1 MEGSIIFY
9 TYGSTLELNG
19 QQFEAGRL
27 TEDLLNLSP
36 DDYHPLHERM
46 VRIRTLMDI
55 YEYVRKSELW
65 WKLNDE
71 MEQLCQE
78 LRRYTVFRLLPDDC
92 YDAFFS
98 VIREITGQFSLFP
111 PEEHSLSEDDQTKL
125 LSASAEEFLQSDD
138 GDSDPE
144 ISLGLLDLF
153 RRREG
158 SEEKGELFYYEMF
171 RLLGAC
177 EDTWSAYKK
186 YIDRYMMYL
195 HDIRAFVPT
204 IRNFIKFILS
214 TLTTNGPE
222 SYAAA
227 LYGFYNDDRTAE
239 KLIVNP
245 ITYHGDCYR
254 RHDEYMLS
262 YVPRELPD
270 GSMAIC
276 QEHVT
281 DSLQA
286 LMKADY
292 MLALNSGHNIRRCI
306 ICGKYFMLKSGVH
319 ALYCEGACPHAPGY
333 TCRQFGTVEV
343 QKELAKNNPK
353 VKAKLTAFSRIT
365 KDMQRGAISQ
375 EDARRAKDHVRD
387 RLYDALRSPDISV
400 EEFSEQISTAQVYEY
415 CRITRVS
422 KPRGRPP
429 KAKAGPMTNEELV
442 RRYYGGDE
450 RALEELYRRNLGL
463 IRRIA
468 RETAREF
475 NCLHMDR
482 ERPGELSGY
491 TKTILEDLC
500 GEGALEFL
508 TRVQSREYDESRAV
522 LATYLYPHLKGRMT
536 RWLEQH
542 IGNLS
547 LSKHEMDAV
556 RQAQRLYH
564 SGQFSIEEIAEK
576 MDVLLEQAVKHIRYN
591 THFVGV
597 NDLIPG
603 SYDGDPFERL
613 MPGNL
618 SVSAEQVVYR
628 KVCIELLQELFDALP
643 KKDRDILGK
652 FYGVFGFEKTSLK
665 EIGMYHMMKESA
677 VEKAKE
683 RAVTKLKKAYPGS
696 RLQIWRNVHRMIR
709 RPILPAKDDR
719 ALRRSFTTS
728 TLRNQESGRS

>member
-125 LSASAEEFLQSDD
+125 LSASAEEFFQSDD

-292 MLALNSGHNIRRCI
+292 GFIERYQR
-306 ICGKYFMLKSGVH
+306 GKEEVTGISAEPWHFRYV
-319 ALYCEGACPHAPGY
+319 GAPHAQLMETNGLCLEEY
-333 TCRQFGTVEV
+333 RDFLRQGPRSVALENGRMAQVFYVPAAGAVTEVEV
-343 QKELAKNNPK
+343 PE
-353 VKAKLTAFSRIT
+353 
-365 KDMQRGAISQ
+365 GCC
-375 EDARRAKDHVRD
+375 
-387 RLYDALRSPDISV
+387 
-400 EEFSEQISTAQVYEY
+400 QIS
-415 CRITRVS
+415 
-422 KPRGRPP
+422 
-429 KAKAGPMTNEELV
+429 
-442 RRYYGGDE
+442 GDNVE
-450 RALEELYRRNLGL
+450 G
-463 IRRIA
+463 
-468 RETAREF
+468 F
-475 NCLHMDR
+475 
-482 ERPGELSGY
+482 
-491 TKTILEDLC
+491 ILTWWGD
-500 GEGALEFL
+500 
-508 TRVQSREYDESRAV
+508 T
-522 LATYLYPHLKGRMT
+522 
-536 RWLEQH
+536 
-542 IGNLS
+542 
-547 LSKHEMDAV
+547 HEN
-556 RQAQRLYH
+556 
-564 SGQFSIEEIAEK
+564 G
-576 MDVLLEQAVKHIRYN
+576 
-591 THFVGV
+591 
-597 NDLIPG
+597 
-603 SYDGDPFERL
+603 
-613 MPGNL
+613 
-618 SVSAEQVVYR
+618 
-628 KVCIELLQELFDALP
+628 
-643 KKDRDILGK
+643 
-652 FYGVFGFEKTSLK
+652 
-665 EIGMYHMMKESA
+665 
-677 VEKAKE
+677 
-683 RAVTKLKKAYPGS
+683 
-696 RLQIWRNVHRMIR
+696 
-709 RPILPAKDDR
+709 
-719 ALRRSFTTS
+719 
-728 TLRNQESGRS
+728 

>member
-1 MEGSIIFY
+1 MS
-9 TYGSTLELNG
+9 NKMD
-19 QQFEAGRL
+19 R
-27 TEDLLNLSP
+27 
-36 DDYHPLHERM
+36 PL
-46 VRIRTLMDI
+46 VTVDGRTLMDRPLEPPNFVVDTLI
-55 YEYVRKSELW
+55 SQGLHILAGSPKVGKSWLALW
-65 WKLNDE
+65 LAVTVAKGEPVWGMSVKQGTTLY
-71 MEQLCQE
+71 LCLE
-78 LRRYTVFRLLPDDC
+78 DSVLRIQNRL
-92 YDAFFS
+92 F
-98 VIREITGQFSLFP
+98 EITEDAPDSVHFCTECAPIGQGL
-111 PEEHSLSEDDQTKL
+111 EEQVE
-125 LSASAEEFLQSDD
+125 
-138 GDSDPE
+138 
-144 ISLGLLDLF
+144 
-153 RRREG
+153 
-158 SEEKGELFYYEMF
+158 GELFYYEMF
-171 RLLGAC
+171 RLLGVC

-333 TCRQFGTVEV
+333 ICRQFGTVEV

-400 EEFSEQISTAQVYEY
+400 EEFSEQVSTAQVYEY

-429 KAKAGPMTNEELV
+429 KAKAG
-442 RRYYGGDE
+442 G
-450 RALEELYRRNLGL
+450 
-463 IRRIA
+463 
-468 RETAREF
+468 
-475 NCLHMDR
+475 
-482 ERPGELSGY
+482 
-491 TKTILEDLC
+491 
-500 GEGALEFL
+500 
-508 TRVQSREYDESRAV
+508 
-522 LATYLYPHLKGRMT
+522 
-536 RWLEQH
+536 
-542 IGNLS
+542 
-547 LSKHEMDAV
+547 
-556 RQAQRLYH
+556 
-564 SGQFSIEEIAEK
+564 
-576 MDVLLEQAVKHIRYN
+576 
-591 THFVGV
+591 TH
-597 NDLIPG
+597 D
-603 SYDGDPFERL
+603 
-613 MPGNL
+613 
-618 SVSAEQVVYR
+618 Q
-628 KVCIELLQELFDALP
+628 
-643 KKDRDILGK
+643 
-652 FYGVFGFEKTSLK
+652 
-665 EIGMYHMMKESA
+665 
-677 VEKAKE
+677 
-683 RAVTKLKKAYPGS
+683 
-696 RLQIWRNVHRMIR
+696 
-709 RPILPAKDDR
+709 
-719 ALRRSFTTS
+719 
-728 TLRNQESGRS
+728 

>member
-111 PEEHSLSEDDQTKL
+111 PEEHSLSEDDQAKL
-125 LSASAEEFLQSDD
+125 LSASAEEIFQSDD

-429 KAKAGPMTNEELV
+429 KAKAG
-442 RRYYGGDE
+442 G
-450 RALEELYRRNLGL
+450 
-463 IRRIA
+463 
-468 RETAREF
+468 
-475 NCLHMDR
+475 
-482 ERPGELSGY
+482 
-491 TKTILEDLC
+491 
-500 GEGALEFL
+500 
-508 TRVQSREYDESRAV
+508 
-522 LATYLYPHLKGRMT
+522 
-536 RWLEQH
+536 
-542 IGNLS
+542 
-547 LSKHEMDAV
+547 
-556 RQAQRLYH
+556 
-564 SGQFSIEEIAEK
+564 
-576 MDVLLEQAVKHIRYN
+576 
-591 THFVGV
+591 TH
-597 NDLIPG
+597 D
-603 SYDGDPFERL
+603 
-613 MPGNL
+613 
-618 SVSAEQVVYR
+618 Q
-628 KVCIELLQELFDALP
+628 
-643 KKDRDILGK
+643 
-652 FYGVFGFEKTSLK
+652 
-665 EIGMYHMMKESA
+665 
-677 VEKAKE
+677 
-683 RAVTKLKKAYPGS
+683 
-696 RLQIWRNVHRMIR
+696 
-709 RPILPAKDDR
+709 
-719 ALRRSFTTS
+719 
-728 TLRNQESGRS
+728 

>member
-125 LSASAEEFLQSDD
+125 LSASAEEFFQSDD

-227 LYGFYNDDRTAE
+227 L
-239 KLIVNP
+239 
-245 ITYHGDCYR
+245 
-254 RHDEYMLS
+254 

-429 KAKAGPMTNEELV
+429 KAKAG
-442 RRYYGGDE
+442 G
-450 RALEELYRRNLGL
+450 
-463 IRRIA
+463 
-468 RETAREF
+468 
-475 NCLHMDR
+475 
-482 ERPGELSGY
+482 
-491 TKTILEDLC
+491 
-500 GEGALEFL
+500 
-508 TRVQSREYDESRAV
+508 
-522 LATYLYPHLKGRMT
+522 
-536 RWLEQH
+536 
-542 IGNLS
+542 
-547 LSKHEMDAV
+547 
-556 RQAQRLYH
+556 
-564 SGQFSIEEIAEK
+564 
-576 MDVLLEQAVKHIRYN
+576 
-591 THFVGV
+591 TH
-597 NDLIPG
+597 D
-603 SYDGDPFERL
+603 
-613 MPGNL
+613 
-618 SVSAEQVVYR
+618 Q
-628 KVCIELLQELFDALP
+628 
-643 KKDRDILGK
+643 
-652 FYGVFGFEKTSLK
+652 
-665 EIGMYHMMKESA
+665 
-677 VEKAKE
+677 
-683 RAVTKLKKAYPGS
+683 
-696 RLQIWRNVHRMIR
+696 
-709 RPILPAKDDR
+709 
-719 ALRRSFTTS
+719 
-728 TLRNQESGRS
+728 